1 MSAFEFPKKVE
12 YQQSSLSETF
22 FISNSSYES
31 LTALWLRLDSGLE
44 SGGETCLS
52 QRAWPQV
59 ATVKASRNL
68 NSRFNTHESETL
80 KRTLWFLVFS
90 FLQFLAVSLRL
101 IV

>member
-52 QRAWPQV
+52 QRAWPLSSYRKSISQF
-59 ATVKASRNL
+59 KFKIQHSRIRNFKK
-68 NSRFNTHESETL
+68 NIM
-80 KRTLWFLVFS
+80 VFGVFIFAIS
-90 FLQFLAVSLRL
+90 CG
-101 IV
+101 